1 MILRVSWLFQA
12 AHWPW
17 PAGMNTDTSA
27 GGRGDAKAAAPVC
40 TLYSIQAQAGQGLER
55 RVVVDLFPAGDGQL
69 TTHQ

>member
-1 MILRVSWLFQA
+1 
-12 AHWPW
+12 
-17 PAGMNTDTSA
+17 MNTDTSA
-27 GGRGDAKAAAPVC
+27 GGRGDAKAATPVC